1 MEKDIKLFKKT
12 STVLVYLPSKTFESR
27 ITKDT
32 DFYNLYIHVGR
43 EYGSVTIY
51 KDNDIKRIV
60 NIDMALQEHILKL
73 AEKDR

>member
-1 MEKDIKLFKKT
+1 MEKDIKLFNET

-43 EYGSVTIY
+43 EYGSVIVY